1 MADQYTLLFP
11 DGSQYGPIDRATL
24 ETWNAEGRIPDGAL
38 VWPDG
43 APDWL
48 KVEEVLSASRAAAAS
63 GVGEG
68 AAGDRGAPEEED
80 KGPDPDTQPHTP
92 EEVRRGRSRGA
103 ALSRHGRALL
113 LLGGGVVLV
122 VLLLAGLISLLRPAL
137 DRRSQIAAIEKHA
150 LPERRLG
157 DARIGFVVDL
167 PPGWVAL
174 RADNPYVV
182 TRGARLAVSYPAFD
196 AFGAAQSRPHP
207 ELMGDLDR
215 LIDLLLQER
224 VPSQPSLRE
233 DGRADVQ
240 MGRGQGRL
248 LRTSWEDGLDP
259 FVGATLVWADGY
271 EYYWLHAWAP
281 ASAGDDFYEAF
292 EELVGAI
299 APSGALTARV
309 DEAAERLAVE
319 VPELPRD
326 ALRLLIGER
335 MSRGEG
341 LESVPVDALRAVSRG
356 LEGLS
361 QAEAREMGEIYA
373 QIWAPVPEVQRRRL
387 AQVLARIKAD
397 RPVPVAEVRAL
408 REVVKAGVVALP
420 PEQRERLQELTGRAV
435 EKSLVLR

>member
-24 ETWNAEGRIPDGAL
+24 ETWNTEGRIPDGAL

-48 KVEEVLSASRAAAAS
+48 QVEEVLSAARVAAAS
-63 GVGEG
+63 AAAEAASVEAG
-68 AAGDRGAPEEED
+68 AAAED
-80 KGPDPDTQPHTP
+80 KGPDPKTQPHTP
-92 EEVRRGRSRGA
+92 DELRRRRSRRAG
-103 ALSRHGRALL
+103 LSRHGRALL
-113 LLGGGVVLV
+113 LLAGGVVLV
-122 VLLLAGLISLLRPAL
+122 VLLLAGLLSLLRPAL
-137 DRRSQIAAIEKHA
+137 DRRSQIAAIERHA

-182 TRGARLAVSYPAFD
+182 TRGARLAVSYPALD

-248 LRTSWEDGLDP
+248 VRTSWEDGLDP

-281 ASAGDDFYEAF
+281 ASAGDEFQKAF
-292 EELVGAI
+292 EELAGAI

-319 VPELPRD
+319 VPELPRE

-373 QIWAPVPEVQRRRL
+373 QIWAPVPELQRRRL
-387 AQVLARIKAD
+387 AQVLARVKAD
-397 RPVPVAEVRAL
+397 RPVPAVEVRAL

-420 PEQRERLQELTGRAV
+420 PDERERLHELTGRAV
-435 EKSLVLR
+435 EKSLLLR